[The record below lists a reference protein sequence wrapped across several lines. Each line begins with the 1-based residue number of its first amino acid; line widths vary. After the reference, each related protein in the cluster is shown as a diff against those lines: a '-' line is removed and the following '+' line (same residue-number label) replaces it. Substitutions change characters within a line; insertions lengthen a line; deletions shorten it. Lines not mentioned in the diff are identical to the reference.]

1 LIQTKFCSDKLK
13 YNPSMQILLVED
25 DLPLARGLQQALGK
39 QGYVVN
45 HVSTGE
51 AALHVIKFDKPDLVI
66 LDIGLPDIDGITV
79 LKKARKIDKEL
90 PVLMLTARDS
100 VDDKVA
106 GLDSGADDYL
116 VKPFEMTELLARLR
130 VLERRI
136 ASVKSNA
143 ITIGEVS
150 LDTVTQE
157 VMANGNAVDLAR
169 REYMLL
175 KNLMENA
182 GRVQTR
188 SVLETRLYS
197 WGEEV
202 SSNAV
207 EVHIH
212 RLRKKLGNDFIKTI
226 RGVGYKV
233 NAEATH

>member
-1 LIQTKFCSDKLK
+1 
-13 YNPSMQILLVED
+13 MQILLVED
-25 DLPLARGLQQALGK
+25 DLPLAKGLQQALGK

-45 HVSTGE
+45 HVGTGE
-51 AALHVIKFDKPDLVI
+51 AALHVVEYDKPDIVV
-66 LDIGLPDIDGITV
+66 LDIGLPDIDGISV
-79 LKKARKIDKEL
+79 LKKVRAKDKEL
-90 PVLMLTARDS
+90 PILMLTARDGL
-100 VDDKVA
+100 DDKVA

-136 ASVKSNA
+136 TSVKSND
-143 ITIGEVS
+143 ITVGKVC
-150 LDTVTQE
+150 LDTVAQS
-157 VMANGNAVDLAR
+157 VSVDGQPVDLAR

-175 KNLMENA
+175 KSLMENA

-188 SVLETRLYS
+188 SVLETRLYT

-226 RGVGYKV
+226 RGVGYKI
-233 NAEATH
+233 NLEQGA

>member
-1 LIQTKFCSDKLK
+1 
-13 YNPSMQILLVED
+13 MQILLVED
-25 DLPLARGLQQALGK
+25 DQPLARGLQQALGQ

-45 HVSTGE
+45 HVGTGE
-51 AALHVIKFDKPDLVI
+51 AALHVIEFDKPDIVI

-79 LKKARKIDKEL
+79 LKKVRKSDTEL
-90 PVLMLTARDS
+90 PVLMLTARDG
-100 VDDKVA
+100 VDDKVV

-116 VKPFEMTELLARLR
+116 AKPFDMTELLARLR

-136 ASVKSNA
+136 TTVKSSV
-143 ITIGEVS
+143 IGIGQVS
-150 LDTVTQE
+150 LDTVAQQVSVNGEE
-157 VMANGNAVDLAR
+157 VELAR

-175 KNLMENA
+175 KSLMENA

-188 SVLETRLYS
+188 SVLENRLYT

-233 NAEATH
+233 NAGANS

>member
-1 LIQTKFCSDKLK
+1 
-13 YNPSMQILLVED
+13 MQILLVED
-25 DLPLARGLQQALGK
+25 DQPLARGLQQALGQ

-45 HVSTGE
+45 HVGTGE
-51 AALHVIKFDKPDLVI
+51 AALHVIEFDKPDIVI

-79 LKKARKIDKEL
+79 LKKVRKSDTEL
-90 PVLMLTARDS
+90 PVLMLTARDG
-100 VDDKVA
+100 VDDKVV

-116 VKPFEMTELLARLR
+116 AKPFDMTELLARLR

-136 ASVKSNA
+136 TTVKSSV
-143 ITIGEVS
+143 IGIGLVS
-150 LDTVTQE
+150 LDTVAQQVSVNGEE
-157 VMANGNAVDLAR
+157 VELAR

-175 KNLMENA
+175 KSLMENA

-188 SVLETRLYS
+188 SVLENRLYT

-233 NAEATH
+233 NAGANS

>member
-1 LIQTKFCSDKLK
+1 
-13 YNPSMQILLVED
+13 MQILLVED

-45 HVSTGE
+45 HVGTGE
-51 AALHVIKFDKPDLVI
+51 AALHVIEYDKPDIVV
-66 LDIGLPDIDGITV
+66 LDIGLPDIDGISV
-79 LKKARKIDKEL
+79 LKKVRAKDKEL
-90 PVLMLTARDS
+90 PVIMLTARDG

-136 ASVKSNA
+136 TSVKSND
-143 ITIGEVS
+143 ITVGNVCLDSVAQSVS
-150 LDTVTQE
+150 VDGQP
-157 VMANGNAVDLAR
+157 VDLAR

-175 KNLMENA
+175 KSLMENA

-188 SVLETRLYS
+188 SVLENRLYT

-226 RGVGYKV
+226 RGVGYKI
-233 NAEATH
+233 NLEQGA

>member
-1 LIQTKFCSDKLK
+1 
-13 YNPSMQILLVED
+13 
-25 DLPLARGLQQALGK
+25 
-39 QGYVVN
+39 
-45 HVSTGE
+45 
-51 AALHVIKFDKPDLVI
+51 
-66 LDIGLPDIDGITV
+66 
-79 LKKARKIDKEL
+79 
-90 PVLMLTARDS
+90 VLMLTARDG

-136 ASVKSNA
+136 SSTKSND
-143 ITIGEVS
+143 ITIGNVC
-150 LDTVTQE
+150 LDTVAQTVTVDGQDI
-157 VMANGNAVDLAR
+157 DLAR

-175 KNLMENA
+175 KSLMENA

-188 SVLETRLYS
+188 SALETRLYT

-212 RLRKKLGNDFIKTI
+212 RLRKKLGNEFIRTI
-226 RGVGYKV
+226 RGVGYKI
-233 NAEATH
+233 NQEANS

>member
-1 LIQTKFCSDKLK
+1 
-13 YNPSMQILLVED
+13 MQILLVED
-25 DLPLARGLQQALGK
+25 DLPLAKGLQQALGK

-45 HVSTGE
+45 HVGTGE
-51 AALHVIKFDKPDLVI
+51 AALHVIEYDKPDIVI
-66 LDIGLPDIDGITV
+66 LDIGLPDIDGISV
-79 LKKARKIDKEL
+79 LKKVRARDKEL
-90 PVLMLTARDS
+90 PVLMLTARDGL
-100 VDDKVA
+100 DDKVA

-136 ASVKSNA
+136 TSVKSND
-143 ITIGEVS
+143 ITVGKVC
-150 LDTVTQE
+150 LDTVAQS
-157 VMANGNAVDLAR
+157 VSVDGQPVDLAR

-175 KNLMENA
+175 KSLMENA

-188 SVLETRLYS
+188 SVLETRLYT

-226 RGVGYKV
+226 RGVGYKI
-233 NAEATH
+233 NLEQGA

>member
-1 LIQTKFCSDKLK
+1 
-13 YNPSMQILLVED
+13 MQILLVED
-25 DLPLARGLQQALGK
+25 DLPLAKGLQQALGK

-45 HVSTGE
+45 HVGTGE
-51 AALHVIKFDKPDLVI
+51 AALHVVEYDKPDIVV
-66 LDIGLPDIDGITV
+66 LDIGLPDIDGISV
-79 LKKARKIDKEL
+79 LKKVRAKDKEL
-90 PVLMLTARDS
+90 PVLMLTARDGL
-100 VDDKVA
+100 DDKVA

-136 ASVKSNA
+136 TSVKSND
-143 ITIGEVS
+143 ITVGKVC
-150 LDTVTQE
+150 LDTVAQS
-157 VMANGNAVDLAR
+157 VSVDGQPVDLAR

-175 KNLMENA
+175 KSLMENA

-188 SVLETRLYS
+188 SVLENRLYT

-226 RGVGYKV
+226 RGVGYKI
-233 NAEATH
+233 NLEQGA